1 MALPTQSAK
10 AYWALAGIS
19 FFWGTTWVV
28 SKMAMEYFDPL
39 FMTAIRQTIAGLI
52 MMSYFFFKNKYV
64 PTAKEVLLH
73 FVLGFLFF
81 MGANGFTTWGIKFIP
96 SGLGALLSCLF
107 PLFLVLFNFILF
119 KKKIHPKSL
128 IGLLIG
134 FGGVAF
140 IFSGF
145 LDDLLRSEFRGGIM
159 LCLLGVLS
167 WTFGTIVTTRYVQ
180 KKNGFG
186 GLGWQMLFGGLQL
199 ALFSVFRGES
209 HNLHLPSE
217 AWFLLIYLIIVGSI
231 LCFLCFMYALQ
242 NLPQEIAGIY
252 AYIIPIIALI
262 CGAIL
267 LDEPISLQ
275 LIIGAIITVAGVY
288 MVNYYSRTAKKK

>member
-1 MALPTQSAK
+1 LLTQTAK

-19 FFWGTTWVV
+19 FFWGTTWVI
-28 SKMAMEYFDPL
+28 SKMAMDYFDPL

-52 MMSYFFFKNKYV
+52 MMSYFFFRKKYI
-64 PTAKEVLLH
+64 PTAREIVLH
-73 FVLGFLFF
+73 FILGLLFF

-119 KKKIHPKSL
+119 KKRIHPKSL

-145 LDDLLRSEFRGGIM
+145 LNDLIRSEFLGGILLV
-159 LCLLGVLS
+159 LCGVLS
-167 WTFGTIVTTRYVQ
+167 WTFGTIITSKYVQ

-186 GLGWQMLFGGLQL
+186 GLGWQMLFGGMQL
-199 ALFSVFRGES
+199 AIFSVLKDEN
-209 HNLHLPSE
+209 HNLDLPKE
-217 AWFLLIYLIIVGSI
+217 AWLLLAYLIIVGSI

-252 AYIIPIIALI
+252 AYIIPIVALI
-262 CGAIL
+262 CGAIIL
-267 LDEPISLQ
+267 KEPISVR
-275 LIIGAIITVAGVY
+275 LIIGAVITVIGVY